1 MRFWCSNRKIHS
13 ILSMQL
19 CFVQTIILA
28 KQVIFC
34 IVKNSKNNAS
44 YFGSDFNQ
52 TRFFF
57 SFLLFTTKQNVF
69 PIKIQNILM
78 RKQLCKCL
86 SAKLVQNE
94 IDKNLLFRLNA
105 SRKESGALVHEVT
118 SEI

>member
-1 MRFWCSNRKIHS
+1 
-13 ILSMQL
+13 MQL

-44 YFGSDFNQ
+44 YFGSDFYQ
-52 TRFFF
+52 TRFFFF

-86 SAKLVQNE
+86 RAKLVQNE

>member
-1 MRFWCSNRKIHS
+1 MQQPQNTLNLIDATLLCTGNYFGETK
-13 ILSMQL
+13 LS
-19 CFVQTIILA
+19 FVLL
-28 KQVIFC
+28 
-34 IVKNSKNNAS
+34 KNSKNNAS
-44 YFGSDFNQ
+44 YFGSDFYQ

-57 SFLLFTTKQNVF
+57 SFLLFTTKQNVL

>member
-1 MRFWCSNRKIHS
+1 MRQRQNTLNLIDATLLCTGNYFGETKLSFVLLKIRKI
-13 ILSMQL
+13 
-19 CFVQTIILA
+19 
-28 KQVIFC
+28 
-34 IVKNSKNNAS
+34 
-44 YFGSDFNQ
+44 
-52 TRFFF
+52 TRVTLVLTFIRHGFFF

-86 SAKLVQNE
+86 RAKLVQNE

-105 SRKESGALVHEVT
+105 SRKESGALVSEVT